1 MEKKCYQKPKRSVFL
16 ITVNALMVCILRN
29 SNGDES
35 GEKGGVGGD
44 CGQVEDR
51 AAYIKY
57 LFFQMFFYV
66 TKMGLHGST
75 FFTIAISVERYLG
88 KENPHAI
95 DHRNFIQLCVLNM

>member
-1 MEKKCYQKPKRSVFL
+1 M
-16 ITVNALMVCILRN
+16 NALMVCILRN

-35 GEKGGVGGD
+35 GVGGD
-44 CGQVEDR
+44 CGQVKDR
-51 AAYIKY
+51 VAYIKY

-88 KENPHAI
+88 KANPHAI
-95 DHRNFIQLCVLNM
+95 DPTNSIQLYVLNI

>member
-1 MEKKCYQKPKRSVFL
+1 
-16 ITVNALMVCILRN
+16 MVCILRN

-88 KENPHAI
+88 KENPPAI